1 MRPVPRH
8 PNWRSLASR
17 RLLLAL
23 FLTGPAV
30 LPAQEAPRLF
40 ETRAEADIGGERVRY
55 RAIVEETFLTDEAGK
70 PTASLVSISYV
81 RTNLRRDDARPVVF
95 VFNGGPGSSS
105 VWLHMGLVGPRRIAF
120 GNDVEPETVPPFGIA
135 DNPDSILDVAD
146 VVLFDPPG
154 TGYSRVLPDGKPEQF
169 FGVTQD
175 ATATVR
181 FVEDWLNR
189 YGRWQSPRYLMGESY
204 GTVRAAVVAK
214 LLAGGPMTTGS
225 MEGITLN
232 GIVLLGQAMGHGVG
246 ELAHAN
252 DLPSLAATAWYH
264 GKVERQGRTLE
275 QHVAEARKFAAA
287 EYVQALYAGSRLGE
301 AGRRRLAERL
311 AALTGLSAN
320 HWLENDLRVSRADF
334 SRALLAGEGKQVGV
348 YDSRYVL
355 PLASSGNDPV
365 ADDPAMGQYV
375 PGFVAA
381 LNSYLRDELGVPV
394 EDTYRAI
401 DFRKVNGRWDYGYG
415 PGVPPSRSFAP
426 DLGIAMRRNPELRLF
441 FGNGYYDLATT
452 MGAAEYV
459 IAHSDFP
466 PDRITVVNYES
477 GHMPYLGEGS
487 RRQLAVDL
495 RRFIEGTSTGN
506 EQE

>member
-1 MRPVPRH
+1 MRFPVPCH
-8 PNWRSLASR
+8 PNRGCRTSLC
-17 RLLLAL
+17 LLLAL
-23 FLTGPAV
+23 LLAAPTV
-30 LPAQEAPRLF
+30 LPAQEAPHFF

-55 RAIVEETFLTDEAGK
+55 RAIVEETLLTNETGK
-70 PTASLVSISYV
+70 PAASLVSTSYL
-81 RTNLRRDDARPVVF
+81 RTNVRRDDVRPVVF
-95 VFNGGPGSSS
+95 VFNGGPGSAS

-120 GNDVEPETVPPFGIA
+120 GNDIEPETVPPFEIA
-135 DNPDSILDVAD
+135 DNPDSILDTAD

-181 FVEDWLNR
+181 FIEDWLNR

-204 GTVRAAVVAK
+204 GTVRAAVTAK

-232 GIVLLGQAMGHGVG
+232 GIILLGQAMDHGVG
-246 ELAHAN
+246 ELSHAN
-252 DLPSLAATAWYH
+252 DLPTLAATAWYH
-264 GKVERQGRTLE
+264 GKVEQEGRTLE
-275 QHVAEARKFAAA
+275 QHVAQAREFAAV
-287 EYVQALYAGSRLGE
+287 EYVQALYAGSRLE
-301 AGRRRLAERL
+301 ESERRPLAERL
-311 AALTGLSAN
+311 AMLTGLSAG
-320 HWLENDLRVSRADF
+320 HWLESDLRISRADF
-334 SRALLAGEGKQVGV
+334 SRALLADSGRQVGM

-355 PLASSGNDPV
+355 PLEASGNDPV

-381 LNSYLRDELGVPV
+381 LNSYLRDELGVTI

-401 DFRKVNGRWDYGYG
+401 DFRKVNGRWDYGLG
-415 PGVPPSRSFAP
+415 AGVPSNRSFAP

-459 IAHSDFP
+459 IAHNDFP
-466 PDRITVVNYES
+466 SERVTVVNYES
-477 GHMPYLGEGS
+477 GHMPYLGEGT
-487 RRQLAVDL
+487 REQLAADL
-495 RRFIEGTSTGN
+495 RRFIQGAGTRT
-506 EQE
+506 E